1 MDKKQIEMMVCP
13 ECNAKLDYD
22 KTNRELVC
30 NSCKLAFPVR
40 DGIPV
45 MLVEEARNLDEKES

>member
-13 ECNAKLDYD
+13 ECNSKLDYD
-22 KTNRELVC
+22 NSKKELVC
-30 NSCKLAFPVR
+30 EQCKIAFPVN

-45 MLVEEARNLDEKES
+45 MLIEEARKLEAEES

>member
-22 KTNRELVC
+22 KSTKELIC
-30 NSCKLAFPVR
+30 ESCKLAFPVR

-45 MLVEEARNLDEKES
+45 MLIEEARKLDAKES